1 MLSALPLVTGHLNS
15 LGVVTIRDRLHRGLA
30 RQLGSPSG
38 LAGVY
43 FARRLNRNNPDDGP
57 AAAAEAGRVAARDRA
72 ADIGFG
78 GGLGLTELL
87 RRVSPGGHVIGI
99 DPSPTVLRRARRV
112 FRRELAQ
119 GSLTV
124 VHGSASDLPLPTDS
138 LDVVLT
144 VNTIYFMPDLA
155 PPFAELARVVRPRG
169 RVVVCAGDP
178 TEMAKVPATA
188 YGFVLRPM
196 SEVCAALTAAGFTA
210 VEQHEGGEG
219 SEAFH
224 VLTAHVP

>member
-1 MLSALPLVTGHLNS
+1 MLPPVTGTLDS
-15 LGVVTIRDRLHRGLA
+15 LEVVAIRHRLHRALA

-43 FARRLNRNNPDDGP
+43 VARRLNRNNRTMVW
-57 AAAAEAGRVAARDRA
+57 AAVEAGRVAAGCRV

-78 GGLGLTELL
+78 GGLGLGELL

-99 DPSPTVLRRARRV
+99 DPSPMVIRRARRV

-178 TEMAKVPATA
+178 TEMAKVPTTA

-196 SEVCAALTAAGFTA
+196 SDVCAALTAAGFTA
-210 VEQHEGGEG
+210 IEQNGGG
-219 SEAFH
+219 RGRRRFTS
-224 VLTAHVP
+224 

>member
-1 MLSALPLVTGHLNS
+1 MA
-15 LGVVTIRDRLHRGLA
+15 IRDRLHRALA

-43 FARRLNRNNPDDGP
+43 IARRLNRNNRTMVL
-57 AAAAEAGRVAARDRA
+57 AAAEAGGVAAGYRA

-78 GGLGLTELL
+78 GGLGLRELL
-87 RRVSPGGHVIGI
+87 RRVSPGGHVIGV
-99 DPSPTVLRRARRV
+99 DASATVLRRARRV
-112 FRRELAQ
+112 FRRELAS

-138 LDVVLT
+138 LDVALT

-178 TEMAKVPATA
+178 TEMAKAPATA
-188 YGFVLRPM
+188 YGFVLRPI
-196 SEVCAALTAAGFTA
+196 SDVCAALTAAGFTA
-210 VEQHEGGEG
+210 IEQHRGGEG
-219 SEAFH
+219 PEAFH
-224 VLTAHVP
+224 VLTAQVA

>member
-1 MLSALPLVTGHLNS
+1 MLSALPLVTGHLVS
-15 LGVVTIRDRLHRGLA
+15 LGVVAIRDRWHRAVA

-43 FARRLNRNNPDDGP
+43 IARRLNRNNRTMVR
-57 AAAAEAGRVAARDRA
+57 AAAEAVGVAGGDRA

-78 GGLGLTELL
+78 GGLGLNELL

-99 DPSPTVLRRARRV
+99 DPSPTVIRRARRV

-119 GSLTV
+119 GRLTV
-124 VHGSASDLPLPTDS
+124 VHGSASNLPLPTDS

-155 PPFAELARVVRPRG
+155 PPFAELARVVRPGG
-169 RVVVCAGDP
+169 RVVVCAGDA

-210 VEQHEGGEG
+210 IEQREGGEG

-224 VLTAHVP
+224 VLTAHVA